1 MINVNDL
8 NALKMLAEVQSNLI
22 SGGCIFLCIAGDDVD
37 TKITWKKASD
47 AFDVDIFSV
56 GSKLGNDSIAHRAIV
71 EKRTLTEKVPR
82 SLYGMRLITV
92 AIPIVNET
100 GDAVGAFSIVFPRL
114 HPIAAAFDQ
123 FAPIL
128 AEMFP
133 EGVILYITDSKKFL
147 YRQSS
152 TVFDLPV
159 NQVGTELKEGD
170 IPFKTIISKKLVV
183 EEVDAS
189 KYGLPLLVTNYPLF
203 DEDNANEVVATF
215 GLVIPKKT
223 AVQLRDMSGNL
234 DNGLSGIS
242 AAIEQLA
249 ASASQ
254 IHTNEQDLNKD
265 IKGII
270 SLSNEINEVSVFIKE
285 IADETKMLGLN
296 AAIEAARAGDAGRGF
311 GVVAEEIRKLSE
323 QSKSTVPKIKKL
335 TDGIK
340 TNVTIVSEKSGS
352 SLNASQE
359 QAAASEE
366 ITASIEE
373 ITLMA
378 EELNRIAM
386 QL

>member
-1 MINVNDL
+1 MINENEL
-8 NALKMLAEVQSNLI
+8 NTLKILAEVQANLI
-22 SGGCIFLCIAGDDVD
+22 SGGSIFLCIAEVDGD
-37 TKITWKKASD
+37 TTITWKKASD
-47 AFDVDIFSV
+47 AFDMDIFSV

-82 SLYGMRLITV
+82 SLYGTRLITV

-114 HPIAAAFDQ
+114 HPIASSFNH

-133 EGVILYITDSKKFL
+133 EGVILYLTDLQKFF

-152 TVFDLPV
+152 KLFDLPV

-170 IPFKTIISKKLVV
+170 ISFKTIKTKQMVV

-189 KYGLPLLVTNYPLF
+189 KYGLPLLVANYPLF
-203 DEDNANEVVATF
+203 DEDDENEVVATF
-215 GLVIPKKT
+215 GMVIPKKT

-254 IHTNEQDLNKD
+254 IHTNEQELNND

-270 SLSNEINEVSVFIKE
+270 SLSDEINEVSVFIKE

-296 AAIEAARAGDAGRGF
+296 AAIEAARAGDSGRGF

-340 TNVTIVSEKSGS
+340 TNVTIVSEKSES
-352 SLNASQE
+352 SLHSSQE

-373 ITLMA
+373 ITSMA
-378 EELNRIAM
+378 EELNSIAK

>member
-1 MINVNDL
+1 M
-8 NALKMLAEVQSNLI
+8 
-22 SGGCIFLCIAGDDVD
+22 
-37 TKITWKKASD
+37 
-47 AFDVDIFSV
+47 DIFSV

-82 SLYGMRLITV
+82 SFYGTRLITV
-92 AIPIVNET
+92 AIPIVNEE
-100 GDAVGAFSIVFPRL
+100 GDAVGAFSIIFPRL
-114 HPIAAAFDQ
+114 HPVVAAFDN

-133 EGVILYITDSKKFL
+133 EGVFL
-147 YRQSS
+147 YTTDLQRIMQRQASKE
-152 TVFDLPV
+152 FDLPSKR
-159 NQVGTELKEGD
+159 VGVELTESD
-170 IPFKTIISKKLVV
+170 ISSKTIKTKQISFDSLDSSVYGVPVQVV
-183 EEVDAS
+183 
-189 KYGLPLLVTNYPLF
+189 NYPLF
-203 DEDNANEVVATF
+203 DEDNKNEIVATF
-215 GLVIPKKT
+215 GIIIPKKT
-223 AVQLRDMSGNL
+223 ATQLRDMSGNL

-249 ASASQ
+249 ASASH
-254 IHTNEQDLNKD
+254 IHTNEQELNND
-265 IKGII
+265 IKGIFSI
-270 SLSNEINEVSVFIKE
+270 SDEINEVSGFIKD

-323 QSKSTVPKIKKL
+323 QSKSTVPRIKKL

-340 TNVTIVSEKSGS
+340 TNVTIVSQKSES
-352 SLNASQE
+352 SLHASQE

-373 ITLMA
+373 ITSMA
-378 EELNRIAM
+378 EELNRIAK